1 MGYLKNATKQR
12 YGKLKKVNLTFSGL
26 QPSPNPKNTANANVM
41 IRPFCSSR
49 DIRIADLLSLFIGLL
64 ATALFYRL
72 PRAIMKV
79 MFFILF
85 IFCSS
90 MSAASPAINESY
102 YKHNVTAPCLYV

>member
-1 MGYLKNATKQR
+1 MGYLTNATKQR
-12 YGKLKKVNLTFSGL
+12 YGKLEKVNLTFTGL

-49 DIRIADLLSLFIGLL
+49 DIRIADLLALFIGLL

-90 MSAASPAINESY
+90 MSAASPAISESY
-102 YKHNVTAPCLYV
+102 YKHNVTAPCLV